1 VLADSFRFQKPT
13 NAKPET
19 VSCNLDQMDEKK
31 YLNDLRQRLLQQDNF
46 SQVVMT
52 RDWAKK
58 IPSKPGVYVFKDNDK
73 IVYVGET
80 GNLRGRMKDL
90 LDSRHHTIRRTI
102 GVKFYSTIDGFVK
115 ATTKIKFPEHIE
127 LLVNEHIC
135 KKLLLAYIP
144 VSLGRKELEE
154 MIESD
159 IDKEVRLN
167 KRGKRKAD

>member
-1 VLADSFRFQKPT
+1 MLA
-13 NAKPET
+13 AT
-19 VSCNLDQMDEKK
+19 VRDMDEKK
-31 YLNDLRQRLLQQDNF
+31 YLEKLRQKLFRQDNF
-46 SQVVMT
+46 RQVTMT
-52 RDWAKK
+52 REWAKE
-58 IPSKPGVYVFKDNDK
+58 IPSKAGVYVFKDNEK

-115 ATTKIKFPEHIE
+115 ATTKFKFPEHIE
-127 LLVNEHIC
+127 ILVNGHIC
-135 KKLLLAYIP
+135 EKLLLAYVE

-154 MIESD
+154 MIESN

-167 KRGKRKAD
+167 KRGKRKHS